1 MSSDESVLDFPKAE
15 ITSEEKARRAMAEA
29 KRLASL
35 SPGEWRLWID
45 RSAERLD
52 VPRATLEGLISAIIK
67 DSERK
72 AREDKAEAR
81 RQEERVR
88 RGQEREQRERKREQE
103 RIDRKAERNRKEKE
117 KAFERLISLPSE
129 QHEAR
134 LAELAKQLD
143 KNLAAVRNDFSAFVG
158 MASEAASTHSWNV
171 EPWPEPVETRLLLQ
185 TDHYQSL
192 QVHRAAP

>member
-1 MSSDESVLDFPKAE
+1 
-15 ITSEEKARRAMAEA
+15 MAEA

-45 RSAERLD
+45 RSAERVG
-52 VPRATLEGLISAIIK
+52 VPRATLEALISAIIK

-81 RQEERVR
+81 QQEERVR
-88 RGQEREQRERKREQE
+88 RRLEREQRERKPAQE
-103 RIDRKAERNRKEKE
+103 RIDRNAERNRKEKD
-117 KAFERLISLPSE
+117 KAFARLISLPSE

-134 LAELAKQLD
+134 LAELAKRLD
-143 KNLAAVRNDFSAFVG
+143 EDLAAVRNDFSAFVG

-171 EPWPEPVETRLLLQ
+171 DPWPEPVETHLLLQ
-185 TDHYQSL
+185 KIITKVSKYIVL
-192 QVHRAAP
+192 RP